1 MNLVS
6 TPSKWTCLV
15 QWEYFNPK
23 LPNSWHS
30 SVPES
35 PVWIIHWN
43 LTLMNNSFPT
53 FQQKHWFSIPNLP
66 SPSFQPEG
74 SSMVID
80 TVRSKAPMV
89 SFTKISRWK
98 AAWDWWILEGTLPY
112 FRGLTNHGNQP
123 LSNWDET
130 PSIKS
135 FMWFNVRMFRHQ
147 LNMVQSCSI
156 HLQQV
161 VMASY
166 SITKNFSHV
175 TLGFSSFCSVLG
187 WHSPQASHDLHN
199 RLMIGQTPSRSM
211 NFQSPLRR
219 WQESQWD
226 LMGCTLWPSHP
237 PG

>member
-98 AAWDWWILEGTLPY
+98 AAWDWWILEGERCP
-112 FRGLTNHGNQP
+112 
-123 LSNWDET
+123 
-130 PSIKS
+130 
-135 FMWFNVRMFRHQ
+135 
-147 LNMVQSCSI
+147 
-156 HLQQV
+156 
-161 VMASY
+161 
-166 SITKNFSHV
+166 
-175 TLGFSSFCSVLG
+175 TLGDLLTMVINHFPTGMKLQVSSLSCDSMWGCSAIS
-187 WHSPQASHDLHN
+187 W
-199 RLMIGQTPSRSM
+199 T
-211 NFQSPLRR
+211 
-219 WQESQWD
+219 
-226 LMGCTLWPSHP
+226 
-237 PG
+237 

>member
-1 MNLVS
+1 MND
-6 TPSKWTCLV
+6 
-15 QWEYFNPK
+15 
-23 LPNSWHS
+23 
-30 SVPES
+30 
-35 PVWIIHWN
+35 
-43 LTLMNNSFPT
+43 SFPT
-53 FQQKHWFSIPNLP
+53 KSLIQHSRRP
-66 SPSFQPEG
+66 SPSFGLKDPPWWLTQYDPRLQWCHSQRSQGEKLLG
-74 SSMVID
+74 ID
-80 TVRSKAPMV
+80 EFGR
-89 SFTKISRWK
+89 
-98 AAWDWWILEGTLPY
+98 GTLPY

-123 LSNWDET
+123 LSNWDDP

-156 HLQQV
+156 HLQQL

-175 TLGFSSFCSVLG
+175 TLRFGSFCSVLG
-187 WHSPQASHDLHN
+187 WHSPQPSHDLHN